1 MAEPA
6 TLTAAAVT
14 GVAVGLTGTFLG
26 ISYDVLLAGFG
37 AGIVVVSMA
46 EDIKP
51 ARAVSAVLIALI
63 TAGASSDLLAIIVSG
78 KTNLPTEYLRSPIA
92 FLIGFL
98 AQAVLL
104 PGLTGLGRWLF
115 IKVKKVLGQKIDEVA
130 K

>member
-1 MAEPA
+1 MSEPA
-6 TLTAAAVT
+6 LAASVAT
-14 GVAVGLTGTFLG
+14 GVAVGITGTFLG

-37 AGIVVVSMA
+37 AGIVVVSMT
-46 EDIKP
+46 DGIKP
-51 ARAVSAVLIALI
+51 AKAISTVFVSLI
-63 TAGASSDLLAIIVSG
+63 TAGCMSDLLAIIVSG

-104 PGLTGLGRWLF
+104 PGITGLGKWLF
-115 IKVKKVLGQKIDEVA
+115 TKAQKVLGQKIDEVT